1 MTKHRQSK
9 SLGNIETYITE
20 TESESP
26 CVLLSDVERI
36 EALERRVRTLEA
48 LLNDVMLQL
57 DKPFEDEETSAKAK
71 PKAKSK
77 GKEKPDEATQLKSL
91 TALLADGDLFTE
103 KQLIKRAKLTHR
115 VWHTSLKN
123 RIANDTNPDENKRL
137 YHDKDARDK
146 RLLQELCDLLANGK
160 KLTEFEI
167 HEAMPELSKNR
178 FLRIKRHLKNDENP
192 DRETRLYFVDDNSE
206 PA

>member
-9 SLGNIETYITE
+9 SLGNIETYITPE

-26 CVLLSDVERI
+26 RVLLSDVERI
-36 EALERRVRTLEA
+36 EVLERRVRTLEV

-57 DKPFEDEETSAKAK
+57 DKPFKDEQTPAKA
-71 PKAKSK
+71 
-77 GKEKPDEATQLKSL
+77 KEKPDEATQLKSL

-103 KQLIKRAKLTHR
+103 KQLIKRANLTYR

-123 RIANDTNPDENKRL
+123 NIANDTNPCEKKRL
-137 YHDKDARDK
+137 YYDVAARDK
-146 RLLQELCDLLANGK
+146 RLLKEVCDLLTDSK
-160 KLTEFEI
+160 QLTESEI
-167 HEAMPELSKNR
+167 HEAMPELGKNR

-192 DRETRLYFVDDNSE
+192 EKEKRLYFIDDNSQ